1 VWWAGITEAASAAAD
16 VSAGSAGGV
25 AARPQGGLAGPGGRS
40 WASAT
45 LRRPGRG
52 AAASITGQSRRG
64 PAGIGR
70 LAQITAATPLMLVTW
85 SRVRAH
91 RMNPERSATVEP
103 LALASWLRNAK
114 AGSPKR
120 PCDSKERAKKVAPWL
135 AARAFHPAPLSASP
149 RVAAAPGINAA
160 STQFVELVGVTV
172 MISVQ
177 TGAQAGAG
185 AQAGTAWITTSGR
198 LLESATTPC
207 TSAAHGTPA
216 ARQIRSHI
224 WTRWLCHS
232 CVRAQPEARLQLRG
246 WSPKVSTIGT
256 GGKVPGKNSEDVAW
270 QRGHCS
276 DSPLEG

>member
-1 VWWAGITEAASAAAD
+1 MWWAGVTEAASAAAG

-160 STQFVELVGVTV
+160 STQFVELVGV
-172 MISVQ
+172 ISVQ
-177 TGAQAGAG
+177 IVAQADCMDNDVRTLVGVGHHSVQLRSTWYTCGSAD
-185 AQAGTAWITTSGR
+185 QEPYLHQVVVPQLRPGTAR
-198 LLESATTPC
+198 SAFATK
-207 TSAAHGTPA
+207 G
-216 ARQIRSHI
+216 
-224 WTRWLCHS
+224 
-232 CVRAQPEARLQLRG
+232 V
-246 WSPKVSTIGT
+246 
-256 GGKVPGKNSEDVAW
+256 VA
-270 QRGHCS
+270 
-276 DSPLEG
+276 EGVDY